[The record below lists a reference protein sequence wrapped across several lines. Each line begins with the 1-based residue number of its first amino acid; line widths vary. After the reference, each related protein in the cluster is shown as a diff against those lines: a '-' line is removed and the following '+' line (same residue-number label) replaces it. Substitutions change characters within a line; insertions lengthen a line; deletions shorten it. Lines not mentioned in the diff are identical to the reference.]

1 MSSSSSENQDSNNNN
16 QAPQTQE
23 QDLNKTNRN
32 PITSDELQKKLRD
45 INNDKGKSA
54 RFQEQLAIK
63 FRTEMQN
70 YKYTPPDEF
79 KDHPSLQAT
88 DVDANLQQAPAQP
101 NTKLGET
108 KLTNE
113 QVINAVTPEANNNPT
128 IADNT
133 TTATAGKTIS
143 DVQQQQQQQQEQ
155 QTQEAA
161 NAQQNPSQSVKG

>member
-1 MSSSSSENQDSNNNN
+1 MSSSSSENQDSINNN

-23 QDLNKTNRN
+23 QEELNKTNRN

-45 INNDKGKSA
+45 IASDKEKSA

-79 KDHPSLQAT
+79 KDHPSLQPT
-88 DVDANLQQAPAQP
+88 DVDANLQQAPTQP

-113 QVINAVTPEANNNPT
+113 QVINAVTPEANNPT

-133 TTATAGKTIS
+133 TTTADNTTVS
-143 DVQQQQQQQQEQ
+143 DVQKKQEQ
-155 QTQEAA
+155 QAQEAA
-161 NAQQNPSQSVKG
+161 NTQQNPSQSVKG